1 MINQTNFNQ
10 FGKMRVMKKILLLLA
25 ISLPF
30 AQRLDPVDLAMDEI
44 RIIVETASRSS
55 QRVFVEDFTGLN

>member
-1 MINQTNFNQ
+1 
-10 FGKMRVMKKILLLLA
+10 MRGMKKILLLLA
-25 ISLPF
+25 VSLPF